1 MAGNKLMEVD
11 VKLIDR
17 SELFRKYQNQWIAL
31 TSNEKVISSGS
42 TLEEALTK
50 AGEKGFKNP
59 LVTKVPDLKYD
70 YLL

>member
-1 MAGNKLMEVD
+1 M
-11 VKLIDR
+11 KLIDR

-59 LVTKVPDLKYD
+59 LITKVPDLKYD

>member
-1 MAGNKLMEVD
+1 M
-11 VKLIDR
+11 KLIDR

-31 TSNEKVISSGS
+31 TDNEKVISSGS

-50 AGEKGFKNP
+50 SDEKGFKSP
-59 LVTKVPDLKYD
+59 LITKVPDLKYD